1 MEPTIPSHSGE
12 ERPARA
18 DAERVDLYSSYS
30 RFGDHVL
37 TAIRQE
43 TFETDIGQ
51 NSWITVEEYDRFLS
65 WLRLGAESHVLE
77 VASGSGGP
85 ALYAATKTRCRV
97 TGVDASE
104 AGVATASQKAAAS
117 GQSERVKFRLAD
129 ANAPLPFEA
138 NSFDGLL
145 CMDSMNHFPNRLG
158 VLKEWHRLL
167 RVGHRAVFTDPV
179 VITGA
184 VTNEELALRSS
195 VGLFVFVPPGLNEML
210 IEQAGLWLIR
220 QEDVT
225 SNAALVSNRWHTA
238 RAAHKEELVELEGNE
253 RFEGLQKF
261 FDSVFRL
268 TNERRLSRF
277 VYLVEKKSDV

>member
-1 MEPTIPSHSGE
+1 MLFSSATELPAGSG
-12 ERPARA
+12 AA
-18 DAERVDLYSSYS
+18 RVDLYSAYS
-30 RFGDHVL
+30 RFGDQIL

-51 NSWITVEEYDRFLS
+51 NSWITIDEYDRFLS

-85 ALYAATKTRCRV
+85 ALYAATKTGCRV

-104 AGVATASQKAAAS
+104 AGVATASQNATAS
-117 GQSERVKFRLAD
+117 GQSERVQFRLAD

-225 SNAALVSNRWHTA
+225 SNAALVSNRWHKA
-238 RAAHKEELVELEGNE
+238 RAAHKEELIQIEGEE

-268 TNERRLSRF
+268 TNERRLSRI

>member
-1 MEPTIPSHSGE
+1 MGLLRCTLSTVEPKIPSNSGE
-12 ERPARA
+12 EPPARPEA
-18 DAERVDLYSSYS
+18 GRVDLYSAYS
-30 RFGDHVL
+30 HFGDDVL
-37 TAIRQE
+37 TAIRKE

-51 NSWITVEEYDRFLS
+51 NSWITVDEYDRFLS
-65 WLRLGAESHVLE
+65 WLRLGAESHILE

-85 ALYAATKTRCRV
+85 ALYAASKTGCRV

-104 AGVATASQKAAAS
+104 AGVETASQNTAAS
-117 GQSERVKFRLAD
+117 GQSERVQFRLAD
-129 ANAPLPFEA
+129 ANAPLPFET

-145 CMDSMNHFPNRLG
+145 CVDSMNHFPNRLG
-158 VLKEWHRLL
+158 VLKEWHRVL

-210 IEQAGLWLIR
+210 IEQAGLWLVR

-225 SNAALVSNRWHTA
+225 ANAALVSSRWHKA
-238 RAAHKEELVELEGNE
+238 RGA
-253 RFEGLQKF
+253 QKP
-261 FDSVFRL
+261 S
-268 TNERRLSRF
+268 
-277 VYLVEKKSDV
+277 